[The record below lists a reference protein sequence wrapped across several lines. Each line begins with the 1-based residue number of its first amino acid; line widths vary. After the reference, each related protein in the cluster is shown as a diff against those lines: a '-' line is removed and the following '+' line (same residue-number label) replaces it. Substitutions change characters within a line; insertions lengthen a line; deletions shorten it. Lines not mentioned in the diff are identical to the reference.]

1 MLAKNVNDNAVHLV
15 NCGALRFFASKLAPT
30 EKQKSRKAEKQKS
43 KSPGSR
49 EPGLFYACG
58 PVGNIPSQQ
67 CNNIATKYLAG
78 YLSTQRQRVYKVTPQ
93 ISRKDD

>member
-15 NCGALRFFASKLAPT
+15 YCGVLRFFASKLAPT
-30 EKQKSRKAEKQKS
+30 EKQKG